1 MMEAYLFILTLM
13 LSALFSGAETAY
25 IASNRLKLRVFYHES
40 GGLRSQNMLLKND
53 QRFLTTTLVGNNIA
67 VTACSSL
74 AVMLFSPY
82 LSSTLLVGTTTV
94 FLLIFGEIIPKSIAA
109 QLPNRLSRF
118 TPKLLGFFYILF
130 YPLIWLVER
139 VTRFFMRLL
148 HRQPESFQ
156 LFSKIDLPILV
167 REYASTNIL
176 TEHDQ
181 MLLSR
186 ALRIRDRRLW
196 DIMVPRTDIVGIDV
210 NGIPDEIQKIFGDS
224 GFSRLPVFHDNLD
237 QIEGFLY
244 VRDFYAHTGS
254 ALPPLRP
261 ALFLP
266 ESMRVIEALQ
276 TLQQG
281 KKSIAITV
289 DEHGGTAGLVT
300 VEDIVEKLVGSINDE
315 FDKPKSRIQFSGLRT
330 FTVDGRTS
338 IDELREMQKIYLP
351 EGDYVTVAGLLM
363 DKLEHVPIVGEK
375 IEIDG
380 YSIEVLEAAFT
391 KVVKVSIT
399 APAQQE

>member
-25 IASNRLKLRVFYHES
+25 VASNRLKLRVFYYES
-40 GGLRSQNMLLKND
+40 GGLGSQNLLLKND
-53 QRFLTTTLVGNNIA
+53 QRFLTTTLVGNNIV

-82 LSSTLLVGTTTV
+82 LSNTLLVGATTV

-118 TPKLLGFFYILF
+118 TPKLLSLFYILF

-148 HRQPESFQ
+148 HRPESFQ

-210 NGIPDEIQKIFGDS
+210 DGIPDQIQKVFRDS
-224 GFSRLPVFHDNLD
+224 GFSRLPVFRDHLD

-244 VRDFYAHTGS
+244 VRDFFAHTGNS
-254 ALPPLRP
+254 LPTLRP

-281 KKSIAITV
+281 KKSIAVTV

-300 VEDIVEKLVGSINDE
+300 LEDIVEKLVGSINDE
-315 FDKPKSRIQFSGLRT
+315 FDIPKSRVQFSGLRT

-338 IDELREMQKIYLP
+338 IDELREMQKIHLP

-363 DKLEHVPIVGEK
+363 DKLEHVPIAGEK

-380 YSIEVLEAAFT
+380 YSIEVLEAAST

-399 APAQQE
+399 APTQQE